1 VALITRSKKEIEKGL
16 SKLEKAAKGYGVRIE
31 EKMKYLI
38 MKQEITT
45 DEPYSK
51 FRTETKIYNFKGS
64 NTSNT

>member
-1 VALITRSKKEIEKGL
+1 MQTTRSKKEIEKEV
-16 SKLEKAAKGYGVRIE
+16 SKLAKAAKGDGVRIE

-51 FRTETKIYNFKGS
+51 IRTETKIYYSKGS
-64 NTSNT
+64 NTWNT